1 MNRIIRALAIL
12 LCIAATAA
20 HAQLPQTLPA
30 NSVVGRLGIGSGP
43 GQAIPFSVLSGR
55 VGAVTGTVSGTA
67 SAITLSTGLGLTS
80 LSDGQEFVFVPL
92 STVAG
97 AVPTIAVDSVAAKT
111 VKGVD
116 GYSFPIYYDIQKGKP
131 LHVRYLASL
140 DVFAIL
146 SPPTQF
152 EDTLF
157 GHGTVKL
164 AAASP
169 TALSVFQDDG
179 QGLLLW
185 NSDTSAPRLVRLP
198 SITASNLF
206 SGNSTIVNGSVGQ
219 NLANSKLYSIYVNN
233 TTPTNQFANNL
244 EFWETY
250 SGVGVAAWGPTIN
263 EIGIYVKPTAAGG
276 VSPDNTR
283 TFVGTIFTGV
293 GTIENEIDPAPAM
306 CNRVYSHFPK
316 NRWKFGYQTTVVS
329 NTASS
334 AVLTTKTTPS
344 ICSPTEGISDSP
356 RFDARATATCD
367 TSGTTFSFRISIS
380 GTAFNGTAFTQ
391 TSPTYT
397 AGVPYADAPV
407 HLTAS
412 WESAPPMGFYTAKT
426 DIAVSAGS
434 CTVDT
439 DILGHISQ

>member
-1 MNRIIRALAIL
+1 RPQGAAGDAEGADPECDQPGRRAAWAHAAGFLPIRDSGAAGALRARAAGAGSVVWPVRCDAVGPPPIVPGMNRIIRALAIL

-43 GQAIPFSVLSGR
+43 GQAIPFSVLSGP
-55 VGAVTGTVSGTA
+55 VGTVTGTVSGTA

-250 SGVGVAAWGPTIN
+250 S
-263 EIGIYVKPTAAGG
+263 
-276 VSPDNTR
+276 
-283 TFVGTIFTGV
+283 
-293 GTIENEIDPAPAM
+293 
-306 CNRVYSHFPK
+306 
-316 NRWKFGYQTTVVS
+316 
-329 NTASS
+329 
-334 AVLTTKTTPS
+334 
-344 ICSPTEGISDSP
+344 
-356 RFDARATATCD
+356 
-367 TSGTTFSFRISIS
+367 
-380 GTAFNGTAFTQ
+380 
-391 TSPTYT
+391 
-397 AGVPYADAPV
+397 
-407 HLTAS
+407 
-412 WESAPPMGFYTAKT
+412 
-426 DIAVSAGS
+426 
-434 CTVDT
+434 
-439 DILGHISQ
+439 